1 MNGSGNTIVHLAV
14 DLRQSIVFN
23 STSVLEITDG
33 RSIHNVSHNKPLDG
47 FILWHKH
54 GRRLT
59 ANTTDMSTS
68 VLVASSISTFLGH
81 FSCFCCES
89 AYKKPRQTLNFKP
102 RKNSLHLSYQPTT
115 LGSIIESNTTEIQHK
130 IIVISIHN
138 AQENQHGDK
147 EASTRSSR
155 RFDGLPIQQT
165 ELRILLI
172 SRLDHSQRKRICYDS
187 AVVWTPSLDP
197 SKETPMS
204 MRQEAENSATRFL
217 VIPSIHTQ
225 INTLVPLI
233 IKL

>member
-1 MNGSGNTIVHLAV
+1 MAEASTMFLTINLLMALSFGTSMAEDSQRTRRTCPRPCLLRPPFLRFLVIFLAFV
-14 DLRQSIVFN
+14 VNLHTKNHV
-23 STSVLEITDG
+23 
-33 RSIHNVSHNKPLDG
+33 
-47 FILWHKH
+47 
-54 GRRLT
+54 RLC
-59 ANTTDMSTS
+59 
-68 VLVASSISTFLGH
+68 L
-81 FSCFCCES
+81 
-89 AYKKPRQTLNFKP
+89 FKP
-102 RKNSLHLSYQPTT
+102 RKNSLHLSYEPTT